1 MSTIH
6 VIPPQARDSLMTIIE
21 EQNQKPEA
29 LQATINE
36 RHMNV
41 IPAREYIKD
50 NITWCLRN
58 MKSNLTI
65 YIKDCHWPTLA
76 VCQDLDLPQEIIQI
90 IINPIQEELKAN
102 GEEKDEKD
110 AMIQELRN
118 IILELRKENLL
129 WKEGK
134 ESSKQQTATLTEVSR
149 QDKINQE
156 EIRERRRRV
165 RVPTFANGS
174 VQKAKDWLAEYKS
187 VCYYLHFSEQEQLDD
202 LQVRFKGP
210 ALSWYMYLLPEIKRD
225 WTKLEKAFIKYF
237 AGGENTVEA
246 ALNELKHIKQ
256 GKTRMVVFA
265 QQFRE
270 VARRA
275 EMYSERQLI
284 GYFKTAVNPEM
295 TRAIIYRGPTTYSE
309 AVNICIEVESDLL
322 IQAENKTTYSPRYPE
337 LSTQEKE
344 DKAMDIQNY
353 QSKSNLRNPCEVRSI
368 RCYKCNKKG
377 HMKKDCRIK
386 TGNQKRYQSQ
396 NNQDMQT
403 SKREVNNE
411 NNYKEPD
418 INIFS
423 QFLQANNN
431 AEIEDTSDLS
441 NRRFMI
447 RVQTTQGEEDVLID
461 TGSTMCSIAEEDAHR
476 LDLPR
481 YSCPAQVIRYGN
493 STIQTIN
500 EKAILE
506 FTFENDIISTA
517 HLYAVKNQ
525 NEHIILGMDWMI
537 KEDIV
542 LYPGKK
548 SIGKIQASN
557 NNAELV
563 EQLLNDNP
571 DLTMETETQSITTA
585 PYKHRIDTRNAL
597 PCVTRDYRRS
607 ETENQAIQK
616 EVEEMLKKK
625 VIVPSTS
632 DWCSPVVLIRKPDGR
647 FRFCVDYRGLNKITV
662 KDKYPLPRISELLD
676 KLHGSYYFSTV
687 DLKSGYW
694 QLPLDEKDAK
704 KTAFVA
710 NGSLYE
716 FTCMPFGIVN
726 GPSSFMRFMHIV
738 LRGVP
743 RTMVYLNDII
753 IYSPSAQQH
762 EDDLKMVFK
771 RLDLYNHKISA
782 KKCQFFKREV
792 KFLGFLVSGEGIRS
806 DPDKVAVIKTWP
818 TPTSVKQLMRFLGFC
833 AFYHKFL
840 KDLSSTARPLYK
852 L

>member
-1 MSTIH
+1 MAINSSVSSSAPATSKASKAPATSSP
-6 VIPPQARDSLMTIIE
+6 VGSVLQNFRKSSAAVSVASFFSVNGGDGLSLPDDDTLL
-21 EQNQKPEA
+21 QA
-29 LQATINE
+29 LQSYKA
-36 RHMNV
+36 
-41 IPAREYIKD
+41 
-50 NITWCLRN
+50 
-58 MKSNLTI
+58 I
-65 YIKDCHWPTLA
+65 YLDMLAYVNWGRDEQIQEDCHWPTLA

-710 NGSLYE
+710 NGSS
-716 FTCMPFGIVN
+716 C
-726 GPSSFMRFMHIV
+726 
-738 LRGVP
+738 
-743 RTMVYLNDII
+743 
-753 IYSPSAQQH
+753 
-762 EDDLKMVFK
+762 
-771 RLDLYNHKISA
+771 
-782 KKCQFFKREV
+782 
-792 KFLGFLVSGEGIRS
+792 
-806 DPDKVAVIKTWP
+806 TW
-818 TPTSVKQLMRFLGFC
+818 
-833 AFYHKFL
+833 
-840 KDLSSTARPLYK
+840 YK
-852 L
+852 LRLN

>member
-21 EQNQKPEA
+21 EQTQKSEA

-36 RHMNV
+36 RDMNV

-58 MKSNLTI
+58 MKSNLTMF
-65 YIKDCHWPTLA
+65 IKDCHWPTLA

-90 IINPIQEELKAN
+90 VINPIQEELKAN

-110 AMIQELRN
+110 AMIQELKN

-165 RVPTFANGS
+165 RIPTFANGS
-174 VQKAKDWLAEYKS
+174 VQEAKDWLAEYKS
-187 VCYYLHFSEQEQLDD
+187 VCCHLHFSEQEQLDD

-225 WTKLEKAFIKYF
+225 WTKLEKAFVKYF
-237 AGGENTVEA
+237 AGGEDTVEA

-275 EMYSERQLI
+275 EIYSERQLI

-353 QSKSNLRNPCEVRSI
+353 QSKTNLRNPRDSRSI

-377 HMKKDCRIK
+377 HMKKDCRVK
-386 TGNQKRYQSQ
+386 TGNQKRYQNQ
-396 NNQDMQT
+396 NHQDIQT

-411 NNYKEPD
+411 NNYKESG

-431 AEIEDTSDLS
+431 AEVESTSDLR

-493 STIQTIN
+493 STIQTTN

-506 FTFENDIISTA
+506 FTFENNITSTA
-517 HLYAVKNQ
+517 HLYVVKNQ

-542 LYPGKK
+542 L
-548 SIGKIQASN
+548 QW
-557 NNAELV
+557 V
-563 EQLLNDNP
+563 EKWFQ
-571 DLTMETETQSITTA
+571 
-585 PYKHRIDTRNAL
+585 
-597 PCVTRDYRRS
+597 C
-607 ETENQAIQK
+607 
-616 EVEEMLKKK
+616 
-625 VIVPSTS
+625 
-632 DWCSPVVLIRKPDGR
+632 
-647 FRFCVDYRGLNKITV
+647 FRLAT
-662 KDKYPLPRISELLD
+662 L
-676 KLHGSYYFSTV
+676 
-687 DLKSGYW
+687 
-694 QLPLDEKDAK
+694 
-704 KTAFVA
+704 
-710 NGSLYE
+710 
-716 FTCMPFGIVN
+716 M
-726 GPSSFMRFMHIV
+726 
-738 LRGVP
+738 
-743 RTMVYLNDII
+743 
-753 IYSPSAQQH
+753 
-762 EDDLKMVFK
+762 
-771 RLDLYNHKISA
+771 LYN
-782 KKCQFFKREV
+782 F
-792 KFLGFLVSGEGIRS
+792 
-806 DPDKVAVIKTWP
+806 
-818 TPTSVKQLMRFLGFC
+818 
-833 AFYHKFL
+833 
-840 KDLSSTARPLYK
+840 
-852 L
+852 